1 MSWSLFKQNMLSFM
15 QGQTT
20 VNGETV
26 NTSKKVDSYKDF
38 AKKNY

>member
-20 VNGETV
+20 VDGQTF
-26 NTSKKVDSYKDF
+26 NTSQQVDSYEDF
-38 AKKNY
+38 Q